1 MANSISFLGP
11 TLVSLVVSGILYGC
25 ALVQTYVYFALF
37 PKDSW
42 KFKTLL
48 KLLVA
53 FEMFLQSAH
62 LGFLF
67 LLMWQLEDFE
77 ENDLLGPTFAA
88 LITIMLSGP
97 IAFCTQAFFV
107 FRLYTFSH
115 KKALPVFCSFLVI
128 AQFVITLAFGIFL
141 RITEP
146 TYIGIT
152 NSTPSEK
159 FIAPTLFI
167 TICVD
172 TTIAVSMSYYLKANE
187 SGFRRTS
194 RVVDRMVFYI
204 MATGTI
210 TRIPCKY
217 IRTRFWCHR
226 VWLGLFMIES
236 GLYTNSL
243 LAALNARAKF
253 SHELQ
258 HPGSA
263 GGLEVSLSRL
273 GVRQLHTQRDGRTGR
288 WSLYRHGEGG
298 NAGG

>member
-1 MANSISFLGP
+1 
-11 TLVSLVVSGILYGC
+11 
-25 ALVQTYVYFALF
+25 
-37 PKDSW
+37 
-42 KFKTLL
+42 
-48 KLLVA
+48 
-53 FEMFLQSAH
+53 
-62 LGFLF
+62 
-67 LLMWQLEDFE
+67 
-77 ENDLLGPTFAA
+77 
-88 LITIMLSGP
+88 
-97 IAFCTQAFFV
+97 AFFV

-204 MATGTI
+204 MVTESPASIFALASGVAYLI
-210 TRIPCKY
+210 NPSL
-217 IRTRFWCHR
+217 W

-236 GLYTNSL
+236 GFYTNSL
-243 LAALNARAKF
+243 LAA
-253 SHELQ
+253 S
-258 HPGSA
+258 
-263 GGLEVSLSRL
+263 VL
-273 GVRQLHTQRDGRTGR
+273 GVPPC
-288 WSLYRHGEGG
+288 SKSYF
-298 NAGG
+298 N

>member
-25 ALVQTYVYFALF
+25 ALVQTYVYF
-37 PKDSW
+37 
-42 KFKTLL
+42 T
-48 KLLVA
+48 
-53 FEMFLQSAH
+53 FLQSAH
-62 LGFLF
+62 LAFLF
-67 LLMWQLEDFE
+67 LLMWQLEDFGD
-77 ENDLLGPTFAA
+77 NVLLEPTLAA

-128 AQFVITLAFGIFL
+128 AQFIITLAFGIFL

-152 NSTPSEK
+152 NFTPSEK

-187 SGFRRTS
+187 SGFRQTS

-210 TRIPCKY
+210 TSI
-217 IRTRFWCHR
+217 FALASG

-288 WSLYRHGEGG
+288 WSVYRHGEGG
-298 NAGG
+298 VYCHIDSDDCSHCSQGNAGG